1 MIPIDFRSPVQK
13 SRSNH
18 SFEPTVLSTLYILI
32 PCLLAS
38 DRFCFYRED
47 KPEFCTMG
55 VIFVSETF
63 LVKLDIWT
71 IQLPEMSGNIKL
83 LKGFIA
89 LQLPDVYF
97 NQIVIKSNHH
107 HGGGLLYTD
116 SVIMFVVKRSMT
128 NVNYVYFYI

>member
-1 MIPIDFRSPVQK
+1 
-13 SRSNH
+13 
-18 SFEPTVLSTLYILI
+18 
-32 PCLLAS
+32 
-38 DRFCFYRED
+38 
-47 KPEFCTMG
+47 MG
-55 VIFVSETF
+55 GICVSETF

-71 IQLPEMSGNIKL
+71 IQLSEMSGNIKL

-107 HGGGLLYTD
+107 HGGLLYTD